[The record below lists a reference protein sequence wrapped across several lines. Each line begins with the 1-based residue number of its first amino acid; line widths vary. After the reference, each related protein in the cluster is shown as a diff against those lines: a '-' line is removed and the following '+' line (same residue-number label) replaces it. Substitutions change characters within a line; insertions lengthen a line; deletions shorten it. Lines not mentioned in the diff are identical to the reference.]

1 MKKKFCLLLIAGLLF
16 SCSVTTPD
24 SSVTTS
30 TGGENSDSPQ
40 TSSESIEQDS
50 NSKDSSI
57 DNPIESIS
65 SENSSLEDS
74 TSSNTTSE
82 NSSIINTSI
91 TSNTTSVDLSTSET
105 SSQTS
110 SSFTSLPDDDIN
122 LVDSV
127 QEGLILHA
135 YNLKY
140 TNIKSKLASIK
151 EAGYTAVQTSP
162 VQQPKDYNPS
172 WINRDGQWWK
182 LYQPLSFS
190 IAKQSWLGTKS
201 ELTDLC
207 KEAEKYDIKIICDVV
222 LNHMANNDNEGRVV
236 NPNIA
241 TYEAQIYNNRST
253 YFHEFYGSSDND
265 IKGVVRG
272 AIGLPDLATE
282 NSYVQSRAISLL
294 KECIDCGVDGFRFDA
309 AKHIE
314 TPDDGEYKSDFWP
327 NVINSATDY
336 AKSKGN
342 DLYCYGEILNN
353 PGVGR
358 SFSSYTKYL
367 SVTDNKT
374 GNEIRSAMASKNAS
388 GTLKKQYVSGQNPDK
403 LVLWSE
409 SHDTY
414 EDKSSYNVNG
424 SDINKAW
431 ALVASRKDA
440 TALYFM
446 RPGESMNTS
455 KNNDYCSKEVSEVN
469 KFHNYFNGCEE
480 NLGVDSTYSYVERYN
495 NSRSGIVV
503 VDCSSSNQ
511 NINISVSHLRN
522 GTYKDKVS
530 GNTFTCSNGKL
541 TGKMGASGI
550 CVLYSESNAPYVNI
564 SNLVSSFSTDTYT
577 LNVEVGNCTNATYQ
591 INSNSPV
598 SFNNSTSI
606 VIGNGMNYG
615 DQVSIKF
622 VVTDGKDTITKT
634 VVVKKEKVSEATYYF
649 DPSECSW
656 FGNDNAEMAISI
668 NGGKYEKMSKNS
680 DDFYYYTTGKKI
692 TSLKIA
698 RQVLNGN
705 TYNYYNELNVNCSNL
720 ANGMKFVI
728 NKDFNG
734 GNWVNYK

>member
-16 SCSVTTPD
+16 SCSVTNPD
-24 SSVTTS
+24 TSVTNS
-30 TGGENSDSPQ
+30 TGGESNESSEQ
-40 TSSESIEQDS
+40 VSTSSSKESLMETSSS
-50 NSKDSSI
+50 NVTSADSSTSSTS
-57 DNPIESIS
+57 SITS
-65 SENSSLEDS
+65 NS
-74 TSSNTTSE
+74 TSSNM
-82 NSSIINTSI
+82 SS
-91 TSNTTSVDLSTSET
+91 SET

-110 SSFTSLPDDDIN
+110 SSSTSLPDDDID
-122 LVDSV
+122 LVDNV

-135 YNLKY
+135 YNLTY
-140 TNIKSKLASIK
+140 TNIKSKLALIK

-172 WINRDGQWWK
+172 WTDRNGQWWK

-241 TYEAQIYNNRST
+241 TYEAEIYNKRST
-253 YFHEFYGSSDND
+253 YFHPYYAFNDNEVN
-265 IKGVVRG
+265 GVVRC

-314 TPDDGEYKSDFWP
+314 TPDDGEYKSNFWP
-327 NVINSATDY
+327 NVINSATEY
-336 AKSKGN
+336 AESKGN
-342 DLYCYGEILNN
+342 DLYCYGEILNH

-374 GNEIRSAMASKNAS
+374 GNEIRSAIVSKNAS
-388 GTLKKQYVSGQNPDK
+388 GTLKKQYASGQNPNK
-403 LVLWSE
+403 LVLWNE

-414 EDKSSYNVNG
+414 EDKSSYNVSG
-424 SDINKAW
+424 SDVNKTW

-446 RPGESMNTS
+446 RPGDDMNTS

-480 NLGVDSTYSYVERYN
+480 NLGVDSSYSYVERYS

-503 VDCSSSNQ
+503 VDCSSTNQ

-530 GNTFTCSNGKL
+530 GNTFTCSNGRL

-550 CVLYSESNAPYVNI
+550 CVLYSESTAPYVNI
-564 SNLVSSFSTDTYT
+564 SNLVSSFSTETYT
-577 LNVEVGNCTNATYQ
+577 LNVEAGNCTSATYQ

-622 VVTDGKDTITKT
+622 VITNGKDTITKT
-634 VVVKKEKVSEATYYF
+634 VVIKKEKVSEATYYF
-649 DPSECSW
+649 DPSSCSW

-668 NGGKYEKMSKNS
+668 NGGKYEEMSKDSN
-680 DDFYYYTTGKKI
+680 DLYYYTTGEKI
-692 TSLKIA
+692 TSLKVA
-698 RQVLNGN
+698 RQVLTNN
-705 TYNYYNELNVNCSNL
+705 VYNYYNELNVNCSNM
-720 ANGMKFVI
+720 ANGKKFVI
-728 NKDFNG
+728 NENFNG
-734 GNWVNYK
+734 GTWVNYK

>member
-1 MKKKFCLLLIAGLLF
+1 MKKKFCLLLITGLLF
-16 SCSVTTPD
+16 SCHMTD
-24 SSVTTS
+24 LDTS
-30 TGGENSDSPQ
+30 FTNSIGGENNDSQQ
-40 TSSESIEQDS
+40 TSCESIDYES
-50 NSKDSSI
+50 NA
-57 DNPIESIS
+57 
-65 SENSSLEDS
+65 
-74 TSSNTTSE
+74 TSE
-82 NSSIINTSI
+82 VNS
-91 TSNTTSVDLSTSET
+91 TSNTLNSSNSPSSDMSTLES
-105 SSQTS
+105 SSQIS
-110 SSFTSLPDDDIN
+110 SSSTSLPDDTDLIDN
-122 LVDSV
+122 V

-151 EAGYTAVQTSP
+151 DAGYTAVQTSP

-172 WINRDGQWWK
+172 WIDRNGQWWK

-222 LNHMANNDNEGRVV
+222 LNHMANNDNEGKVV

-241 TYEAQIYNNRST
+241 TYEAEIYNKRSI

-282 NSYVQSRAISLL
+282 NSYIQSRAISLL

-327 NVINSATDY
+327 NVINSATEY
-336 AKSKGN
+336 AQSKGS

-374 GNEIRSAMASKNAS
+374 GNEIRNAIASKNAS
-388 GTLKKQYVSGQNPDK
+388 GTLKKQYASGQNPNK
-403 LVLWSE
+403 LVLWNE

-414 EDKSSYNVNG
+414 EDKSSYNV
-424 SDINKAW
+424 SDSDVNKTW

-446 RPGESMNTS
+446 RPGEYMNTS
-455 KNNDYCSKEVSEVN
+455 KNNDYCSKEISEVN

-480 NLGVDSTYSYVERYN
+480 NLGVDSSFSYVERYSN
-495 NSRSGIVV
+495 TRSGIVV
-503 VDCSSSNQ
+503 VDCSNTNQ
-511 NINISVSHLRN
+511 NINISVSHLRK

-541 TGKMGASGI
+541 TGKMGETGI
-550 CVLYSESNAPYVNI
+550 CVLYSESNEPYVNI
-564 SNLVSSFSTDTYT
+564 SNLISSFSSETYT
-577 LNVEVGNCTNATYQ
+577 LNVEVGNCTSATYQ
-591 INSNSPV
+591 INSDLPV
-598 SFNNSTSI
+598 PFNNSTSI

-622 VVTDGKDTITKT
+622 VITNGKDTITKT
-634 VVVKKEKVSEATYYF
+634 VVIKKEKVSEATYYF
-649 DPSECSW
+649 DPSSCRW
-656 FGNDNAEMAISI
+656 FSDDNAEMAISI
-668 NGGKYEKMSKNS
+668 NGGKYEEMSKNS
-680 DDFYYYTTGKKI
+680 DNLYYYTTGEKI
-692 TSLKIA
+692 TLLKVA
-698 RQVLNGN
+698 RKVLTNN
-705 TYNYYNELNVNCSNL
+705 VYNYYNELNVNCTNM
-720 ANGMKFVI
+720 ANGKKFVI
-728 NKDFNG
+728 NENFNG
-734 GNWVNYK
+734 GTWVNYK